1 LCPAKERLNAD
12 SPMDLFQLET
22 FLAVAQ
28 SGSFSGA
35 AKVVHRTQPAVSQ
48 VVRKL
53 EEELGEPLFDRS
65 SRDGRLT
72 DAGKVL
78 QEYALK
84 MLNLRRE
91 ARASIEELRQ
101 FQRGTLVLAANEF
114 TSLYLLRVLE
124 EFRKFSP
131 MIKVAVQRG
140 LASGIAA
147 QVADHSVELGV
158 LSFRPENPLLQS
170 IVVFRDELVLVVPP
184 SHPLAGS
191 RTVSIR
197 QLGAESFVAHNVVS
211 PYRLKVL
218 EAFKRHKTPLNMDVE
233 MPTIEAIKRFV
244 ASGNGVALVP
254 RISVE
259 PELARGELV
268 SIPVKELQ
276 FERKLRIIYRKG
288 GTLSHAARA
297 FLKVAQSM
305 AVTAQG
311 RCLYQPER

>member
-1 LCPAKERLNAD
+1 
-12 SPMDLFQLET
+12 MDLFQLET

-28 SGSFSGA
+28 TGSFSGA

-53 EEELGEPLFDRS
+53 EGELGEPLFDRS

-78 QEYALK
+78 QEYAQK

-91 ARASIEELRQ
+91 ARASLEELRQ

-124 EFRKFSP
+124 EFRRFSP
-131 MIKVAVQRG
+131 MIKVAVQRA

-147 QVADHSVELGV
+147 QVADHTVELGV
-158 LSFRPENPLLQS
+158 LSFRPESSLLQS
-170 IVVFRDELVLVVPP
+170 IVVYRDELVFVVPP
-184 SHPLAGS
+184 AHPLAGARS
-191 RTVSIR
+191 VSIR

-218 EAFKRHKTPLNMDVE
+218 DAFKRHKTPLNMDVE

-244 ASGNGVALVP
+244 AAGNGVALVP

-259 PELARGELV
+259 PELSRGELV
-268 SIPVKELQ
+268 SIPVQELKL
-276 FERKLRIIYRKG
+276 ERKLRLVYRKG
-288 GTLSHAARA
+288 GQLSHAGRA
-297 FLKVAQSM
+297 FLKVAQSLS
-305 AVTAQG
+305 ASEKG
-311 RCLYQPER
+311 RYLFQVER

>member
-1 LCPAKERLNAD
+1 MCPAKERLNAD